1 MIYRYKDYVTITNI
15 IGNDDHRFIL
25 EADLK
30 DGDSSKRALAIMQ
43 NPSKATKEVSD
54 QTVSRVL
61 EVMHNSGYGKVCVA
75 NLIPFYA
82 TDSATIREK
91 SKNEVE
97 LYKINDEHIKS
108 KIDGATKI
116 FVAWGGC
123 NSFDKELYES
133 RVTALKNM
141 LGDKK
146 AYCYKINKNGTP
158 VHPSRN
164 QWGKDL
170 TENDFIEYYFG

>member
-1 MIYRYKDYVTITNI
+1 MTYRYKDYVKITNI
-15 IGNDDHRFIL
+15 DGDDKEYRYLL
-25 EADLK
+25 EADL
-30 DGDSSKRALAIMQ
+30 DGGDESKCALAIMQ
-43 NPSKATKEVSD
+43 NPSKATHEVSD

-61 EVMHNSGYGKVCVA
+61 EVMHNSGYGKVVIA

-97 LYKINDEHIKS
+97 KYKVNDDKIKS
-108 KIDGATKI
+108 KIDKATKI

-123 NSFDKELYES
+123 NSFDKDFYQS
-133 RVTALKNM
+133 RVESLKNM
-141 LGDKK
+141 LGDKI
-146 AYCYKINKNGTP
+146 AYCYKTNKNGTP
-158 VHPSRN
+158 IHPSRN

-170 TENDFIEYYFG
+170 TDLDFIEYHF